1 MPKFLRDGT
10 GYYSTPSS
18 DQSTVRSDGRAPL
31 AKKPNGARSCVA
43 PIRHPWF
50 VSLSLRV
57 PNISSKPRVE
67 GKSEEENDCPNL

>member
-18 DQSTVRSDGRAPL
+18 DQSTVRSDGRA
-31 AKKPNGARSCVA
+31 KKPNGARSCVA
-43 PIRHPWF
+43 PIRHRWF

-67 GKSEEENDCPNL
+67 GKSEEENDCRNR

>member
-31 AKKPNGARSCVA
+31 AKKPNGHDRMSPQLVTRSSFHC
-43 PIRHPWF
+43 
-50 VSLSLRV
+50 L
-57 PNISSKPRVE
+57 
-67 GKSEEENDCPNL
+67 